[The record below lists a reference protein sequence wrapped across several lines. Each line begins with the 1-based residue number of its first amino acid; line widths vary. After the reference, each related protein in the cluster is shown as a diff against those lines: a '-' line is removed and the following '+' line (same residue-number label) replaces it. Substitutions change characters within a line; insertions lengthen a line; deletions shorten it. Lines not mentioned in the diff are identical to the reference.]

1 MARTTRSTKA
11 LASAVAD
18 STTTSKT
25 SSKVHSLPPAANPQH
40 IFVLPKRATPNAR
53 IITLPNP
60 RSGKPTRYY
69 ACPITGLYEFT
80 QVSSD
85 EPRSWLIE
93 SPTTSVPAVEATK
106 VAHSS
111 ELTTISDA
119 DLFIATE
126 IDPVF
131 HLISALYKETSSDEK
146 PRYLSA
152 DDQLDKIPS
161 DGSHLWSILKWKG
174 MRKIFEDRL
183 SAICTTAELA
193 GETMY
198 CLNEAK
204 LYDLVLSKASRLA
217 ENGLPDSLEDKF
229 VTKVLESPMVFQAAI
244 PGAVL
249 GDTNETSSDSTAP
262 STDTAK
268 PQPFADSESTPA
280 KPATDID
287 GFAGGSFVAVKI
299 PEDVLAL
306 QRIFIAFKF
315 ICSKYV
321 PESLDVSLKM
331 HLKEKMDFGPLDT
344 YLAKLVK
351 TRSEAVASRSSDM
364 SRKHPLEDAKDLLQ
378 EKKRKVEEEAKK
390 KKLVSRGVKNLKKAN
405 TTGMKKLSH
414 FFKKA

>member
-11 LASAVAD
+11 SASAVAD
-18 STTTSKT
+18 YTTSKT
-25 SSKVHSLPPAANPQH
+25 PSKVHSLPPAANSQR
-40 IFVLPKRATPNAR
+40 IFVLPKEATPNAR

-69 ACPITGLYEFT
+69 ACPTTGLYEFT

-93 SPTTSVPAVEATK
+93 SPATSVPAGEATK
-106 VAHSS
+106 IAHAG

-119 DLFIATE
+119 DLFIATA

-183 SAICTTAELA
+183 SAICTTVDLG

-229 VTKVLESPMVFQAAI
+229 VTKVLEPPMVFQAAI

-249 GDTNETSSDSTAP
+249 GDTNEPSSDSTTP

-268 PQPFADSESTPA
+268 PRSFADSAPTPA
-280 KPATDID
+280 MPATDVD

-306 QRIFIAFKF
+306 QRISIAFKF

-321 PESLDVSLKM
+321 SESLDVSLKM
-331 HLKEKMDFGPLDT
+331 HLTKKMDFGPLDT
-344 YLAKLVK
+344 YLAKLAK

-364 SRKHPLEDAKDLLQ
+364 SRKHPLEDAEDLLQ

-390 KKLVSRGVKNLKKAN
+390 KKLVSRGVKNLQKAN